1 MSLWQDFLTNQGKVI
16 DKWTHYFPAY
26 ERHFAPWRNKT
37 LTFWEIGVFKGGSL
51 AMWQRYFGPLAKIVG
66 LDIDNSCR
74 KHEAPGIFV
83 RIGDQSDPAFLAK
96 VIEEFGVPDV
106 VLDDGSHKMEH
117 VKKTFD
123 FLYPKLPKNGVYMAE
138 DLHTAYWKDYGGG
151 LKAPES
157 FIEFAKDCVDRLN
170 ADHTRGALAPDDL
183 MTRNTTGISF
193 YDSIVVFE
201 KGQAFRKEP
210 FRTGG

>member
-1 MSLWQDFLTNQGKVI
+1 MSLWQDFLTNDGKVI
-16 DKWTHYFPAY
+16 DKWVHYFPAY
-26 ERHFAPWRNKT
+26 ERHFASWRNKT

-51 AMWQRYFGPLAKIVG
+51 AMWQRHFGPLAKIVG
-66 LDIDNSCR
+66 IDIDSSCR

-83 RIGDQSDPAFLAK
+83 RIGDQGDPAFLAK

-117 VKKTFD
+117 VNKTFQ
-123 FLYPKLPKNGVYMAE
+123 FLYPKLPKNGVYMVE
-138 DLHTAYWKDYGGG
+138 DLHTAYWDDYGGG
-151 LKAPES
+151 VNAPAS
-157 FIEFAKDCVDRLN
+157 FINFAKGCIDRLN
-170 ADHTRGALAPDDL
+170 ADHSRGAVAPDD
-183 MTRNTTGISF
+183 MTRNTTSISF

-210 FRTGG
+210 FRTGK